1 MLATGG
7 LLVAIA
13 LLTLAVLVQVFCGSD
28 PPGWTTRGWISEL
41 LAVMII
47 CAVALGAVRLG
58 AGTIEA
64 FRTGLDYLDL
74 GLLALVL
81 LVSIVVFRRLK
92 QEAWP
97 QAVESAAEGPE
108 LLRKGREKVKGVGAG
123 AAASPV
129 RDTAAVSRAIS

>member
-7 LLVAIA
+7 LLVSIA
-13 LLTLAVLVQVFCGSD
+13 LLTLAVLVQVFRSSD
-28 PPGWTTRGWISEL
+28 APRWTTRGWISEV

-47 CAVALGAVRLG
+47 CALALGAIRLG

-74 GLLALVL
+74 GLLVLVL
-81 LVSIVVFRRLK
+81 LVSIVVWRRLK
-92 QEAWP
+92 QGARP
-97 QAVESAAEGPE
+97 KAVESAAEGPE
-108 LLRKGREKVKGVGAG
+108 LLREGREKVKYVGAR

-129 RDTAAVSRAIS
+129 RDTAAASRTIP